1 MGLGSGQS
9 HVVLLLVGLVAAAP
23 GGMLFSR
30 QMAEAHEAKPNYV
43 NTFKT
48 SQGVC
53 CIPLAQ
59 ARHTARPN
67 MSKGVDL

>member
-1 MGLGSGQS
+1 MRLGSGQS
-9 HVVLLLVGLVAAAP
+9 HVFLLLVGLVAAAP

-43 NTFKT
+43 STFKT

-53 CIPLAQ
+53 CIPLVQ